1 MNAAQVV
8 ILIGGSLAMLSALIA
23 WMHGANKREQRLMQ
37 RRYEEW
43 IANGSIPEEKPNFF
57 MGSAGSN
64 TGGG

>member
-1 MNAAQVV
+1 MNAAQAV

-23 WMHGANKREQRLMQ
+23 WMQRANKREQQLMQ

-57 MGSAGSN
+57 MGSSGGS
-64 TGGG
+64 GGGG